1 MTELINHPKHYNE
14 RIHGIEC
21 IEIAEHMD
29 FNSGNAF
36 KYAWRF
42 SDKGT
47 PEKDLQKCIW
57 YLNRAIEKG
66 FTVYTNS
73 DIICKIL
80 VVKENDPHGDLL
92 YDIFNGFFV
101 SAKSK
106 VENILFEKRQL
117 SQEV

>member
-1 MTELINHPKHYNE
+1 MTDEINRPKHYAE
-14 RIHGIEC
+14 KPYGIEC
-21 IEIAEHMD
+21 IEITENMD

-47 PEKDLQKCIW
+47 PEKDLQKCLW

-66 FTVYTNS
+66 FTVYSNS
-73 DIICKIL
+73 EIIEKLIII
-80 VVKENDPHGDLL
+80 KESDPHGDLL

-101 SAKSK
+101 SAKSR
-106 VENILFEKRQL
+106 VEKILSEKRQIN
-117 SQEV
+117 